1 MLQLRIL
8 VSMLPLLLVN
18 PVAQGQD
25 YPHKPVRIV
34 TSEAGGGNDFVA
46 RVIAPALAGNL
57 RQNVIVENRSSLIA
71 IEAVAR
77 AQPDGYTLL
86 LPGQTL
92 WIGPLLRKLPY
103 DPIRDFAPISMTSKT
118 PSILVVHPAVPVKSV
133 RDLIDLAK
141 ARPGELNYGSP
152 ALGSAQHLAPEL
164 FKAMAGVNIVHVP
177 FKGSGPAIINLIGGQ
192 VQLMFPNLASVAT
205 HVKSGRL
212 RALAVTSAAPS
223 VLAPGMP
230 TVADT
235 LPGYEVVDAKGMFAP
250 RGTPAA
256 LIARINRE
264 VVKTLN
270 QPDLKEAFLNAGV
283 EVVGS
288 TPEQFAHAIASEI
301 TRLGKVIKDAGIRI
315 E

>member
-92 WIGPLLRKLPY
+92 
-103 DPIRDFAPISMTSKT
+103 
-118 PSILVVHPAVPVKSV
+118 
-133 RDLIDLAK
+133 
-141 ARPGELNYGSP
+141 
-152 ALGSAQHLAPEL
+152 
-164 FKAMAGVNIVHVP
+164 
-177 FKGSGPAIINLIGGQ
+177 
-192 VQLMFPNLASVAT
+192 
-205 HVKSGRL
+205 
-212 RALAVTSAAPS
+212 
-223 VLAPGMP
+223 
-230 TVADT
+230 
-235 LPGYEVVDAKGMFAP
+235 
-250 RGTPAA
+250 
-256 LIARINRE
+256 
-264 VVKTLN
+264 
-270 QPDLKEAFLNAGV
+270 
-283 EVVGS
+283 
-288 TPEQFAHAIASEI
+288 
-301 TRLGKVIKDAGIRI
+301 
-315 E
+315 